1 MSRRR
6 GATLTKALLTVG
18 CLLAAPLA
26 QAISVGNLT
35 FSLPAEADFASKRVV
50 NNNKSARLYRIAVS
64 AIDRPGGSEVRS
76 RPVDGELLF
85 APPPLVLQAGESE
98 YFKFYY
104 HGPRDNRERY
114 YRVSFR
120 EIPTR
125 NLTRRSPTGGEV
137 SMEPVV
143 VMNTILVVRPREV
156 QFKWSFDKVAGTVS
170 NTGNTWFKLLIKP
183 GCDSTEEEGD
193 AWYLRPG
200 DVVRQPAL
208 RQPGNHYLVY
218 NDKFIKISDTCPLK
232 PRPAE

>member
-6 GATLTKALLTVG
+6 GATLTKALLTLS

-50 NNNKSARLYRIAVS
+50 NNNKSARLYRITVS

-85 APPPLVLQAGESE
+85 APRQLALQAGESE

-104 HGPRDNRERY
+104 HGPRDNRGRY

-143 VMNTILVVRPREV
+143 VMDTILVVRPRQV
-156 QFKWSFDKVAGTVS
+156 QFKWSFDKAAGTVS

>member
-85 APPPLVLQAGESE
+85 APRQLVLQAGESE

-143 VMNTILVVRPREV
+143 VMDTMRPREV

>member
-6 GATLTKALLTVG
+6 GATLTKALLTLG

-50 NNNKSARLYRIAVS
+50 NNNKSARLYRITVS

-85 APPPLVLQAGESE
+85 APRQLALHAGESE

-143 VMNTILVVRPREV
+143 VMDTILVVRPREV
-156 QFKWSFDKVAGTVS
+156 QFKWSFDKAAGTVS

>member
-6 GATLTKALLTVG
+6 GATLTKALLTLS

-35 FSLPAEADFASKRVV
+35 FSLPAEADLASKRVV
-50 NNNKSARLYRIAVS
+50 NNNKSARLYRITVS

-85 APPPLVLQAGESE
+85 APRQLALQAGESE

-143 VMNTILVVRPREV
+143 VMDTILVVRPRQV
-156 QFKWSFDKVAGTVS
+156 QFKWSFDKAAGTVS

>member
-50 NNNKSARLYRIAVS
+50 NNNKSARLYRIAIS

-85 APPPLVLQAGESE
+85 APRQLVLQAGESE

-143 VMNTILVVRPREV
+143 VMDTILVVRPREV

-183 GCDSTEEEGD
+183 GGDSTEEEGD

-218 NDKFIKISDTCPLK
+218 NDKFIKISDTCPVK

>member
-6 GATLTKALLTVG
+6 GVTLIKPALMSLW
-18 CLLAAPLA
+18 LLAAPLA

-35 FSLPAEADFASKRVV
+35 FSLASDAEFAAKRVL
-50 NNNKSARLYRIAVS
+50 NNNKSARLYRVS
-64 AIDRPGGSEVRS
+64 VVGIDRPGGHEVRT
-76 RPVDGELLF
+76 RPADGELLF
-85 APPPLVLQAGESE
+85 APRQLTLQAGESE

-104 HGPRDNRERY
+104 HGPKDNRERY

-125 NLTRRSPTGGEV
+125 NLVMRAPAGGQI

-143 VMNTILVVRPREV
+143 VMDTILVVRPRQV
-156 QFKWSFDKVAGTVS
+156 QFKWAFDKAAGTVS

-183 GCDSTEEEGD
+183 GCDTTEEEGD

-200 DVVRQPAL
+200 DVVRQPSL
-208 RQPGNHYLVY
+208 RQAGNHYIVY
-218 NDKFIKISDTCPLK
+218 NDKFIKISNDCPVK
-232 PRPAE
+232 